1 MNDSP
6 AIGKDV
12 STALTKPAEMLNHS
26 IYPEFARL
34 GSEGGWAAFPK
45 LIWRGGALGV
55 GAGVVL
61 LALCMTLGGVFLSL
75 VFGPDFAAANSV
87 LVLLI
92 AAATLTIA
100 GFSMDPALYAMG
112 RPGVALQVNIV
123 GVFGVF
129 LPLLLYLGD
138 RQGADGA
145 GIAALVSS
153 IVIFVAMAVLTALEL
168 RKRMATA
175 VSAA

>member
-1 MNDSP
+1 MLFRS
-6 AIGKDV
+6 GKDV

-34 GSEGGWAAFPK
+34 GSEGSWAAFPK

-92 AAATLTIA
+92 AADTLTIA

-112 RPGVALQVNIV
+112 RPGIALQVNIV

-168 RKRMATA
+168 RKRMAIA